1 MKIEVK
7 MIVTELNNNIK
18 ADFSVKDYENKNE
31 NNKIPQTVNLIIEY
45 IRTRLMD
52 LKLKDTLEM
61 NEDIN
66 SDGIFKFNII
76 VPSKKI
82 LKELLY
88 GKELGV
94 GDSYSTGFVQQLAK
108 IFEEENIE
116 KDENGGIR
124 FIEPQKLWIIRDVK
138 KKSIL
143 LLAIVFST
151 LGIGI
156 SFKGLTMINISLIEL
171 TLGKSAGIIIPVIAL
186 SLFGIFCWFFDQPGG
201 KR

>member
-1 MKIEVK
+1 MKIEIK
-7 MIVTELNNNIK
+7 MLVEEIDDNIR
-18 ADFSVKDYENKNE
+18 ADFYVKDCEVKYD
-31 NNKIPQTVNLIIEY
+31 NKITQATSLIIEY
-45 IRTRLMD
+45 ISNRMMD

-61 NEDIN
+61 NENIN
-66 SDGIFKFNII
+66 SDGVFKFNII
-76 VPSKKI
+76 VPSKKV

-88 GKELGV
+88 GKELGF
-94 GDSYSTGFVQQLAK
+94 GDSYSMGFVQQLVK
-108 IFEEENIE
+108 LIKEKNIE
-116 KDENGGIR
+116 KEENTDIR
-124 FIEPQKLWIIRDVK
+124 FIEPQKVWIIRDVK

-186 SLFGIFCWFFDQPGG
+186 TLFGIFCWFFDQPGG
-201 KR
+201 RR